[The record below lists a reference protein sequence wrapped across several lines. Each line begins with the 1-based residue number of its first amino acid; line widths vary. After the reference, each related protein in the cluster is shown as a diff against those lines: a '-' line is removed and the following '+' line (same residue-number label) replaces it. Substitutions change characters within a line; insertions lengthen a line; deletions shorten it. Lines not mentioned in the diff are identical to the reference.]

1 MASTGRLP
9 RVLLA
14 DDDGVTR
21 AMVSAWLRGS
31 GYEVI
36 TARDGDE
43 ALELAIAELPDLLL
57 VDVTMPGR
65 DGYAVCRAVQEATAV
80 PPPVIFLTAHAQTTA
95 RVAGLDAGA
104 VDYIVKPFDEA
115 ELTARVRAAL
125 RTKAVRDRLVEQAT
139 RDALTGLLN
148 RREIDVQAE
157 SAVKLAERHGRPVS
171 FLVADLDHFKQIN
184 DRHGHAAGDEV
195 LREAARRIRAACRGS
210 DIVGRYGGEEFL
222 VILPETEASQAI
234 TTGDKLRRVLSERP
248 IESDLVEIPVTASV
262 GVAEWA
268 VGMTRTSLF
277 AAADEALYEAK
288 RLGRNRTECFS
299 LAADT

>member
-1 MASTGRLP
+1 
-9 RVLLA
+9 
-14 DDDGVTR
+14 
-21 AMVSAWLRGS
+21 
-31 GYEVI
+31 
-36 TARDGDE
+36 
-43 ALELAIAELPDLLL
+43 
-57 VDVTMPGR
+57 
-65 DGYAVCRAVQEATAV
+65 V